1 MAGTRVFSPVIERI
15 EDWPIYRML
24 GDRKR
29 LIDELVDITY
39 EELME
44 SRGNDTTDLIL
55 ETIYKERLRI
65 KTEPWKVDP
74 PDERGFWSG
83 IKNKLL
89 RNSLDKEELASSVTN
104 EQLLRTIIRRYAEE
118 IVGTFKKP
126 TFLFA
131 RRFLTF
137 FFKRLLNAAASRN
150 FRRLFNSKYQ
160 VVDRL
165 IVRGEVEKLRSLM
178 TKGTVVLVPTHFSN
192 LDSILIGYMMD
203 AVLGL
208 PSFSYGAGLNLYNT
222 GYTAYFMNRLGAY
235 RVDRRKK
242 NPIYLQTL
250 KSFSDISIR
259 RGVNTL
265 FFPGGTRERSGAMET
280 RLKMGLLGTAV
291 QAQRYNFQE
300 GEGRKVFIVP
310 LITGYN
316 SVLEANFLIDQHLQ
330 RIGKEQYVSRQDDFN
345 SFRKLI
351 RFTWNFF
358 SKGTKVMFT
367 FGKPMDVLG
376 NFVTAEGQSLDR
388 HGAPVQVRDYFVS
401 ADTITTDKQREQ
413 EYTRLLADRIVER
426 YYKENTVLASHL
438 VAYAAFN
445 LFRHHYPKLDIFG
458 LLRVAPEDFVFDR
471 EELLD
476 VIGQLRH
483 ELLERAEQG
492 KVKVASRLRDSPE
505 AILRSGLNRL
515 GTYHSERP
523 LVELPDGQL
532 ISEDLRVLFYYHNRL
547 ENYGLRR
554 TVSWPSTDTG
564 EQTVGLSDLDL
575 SEALYPEKM

>member
-1 MAGTRVFSPVIERI
+1 MAETKVYPPVIERI

-24 GDRKR
+24 NDRKR

-39 EELME
+39 TELME
-44 SRGNDTTDLIL
+44 AHGDETTDLIL
-55 ETIYKERLRI
+55 ETIYKERSRI

-74 PDERGFWSG
+74 PDERSFWG
-83 IKNKLL
+83 RIKNKLL
-89 RNSLDKEELASSVTN
+89 RNSLDKEEMASSATN
-104 EQLLRTIIRRYAEE
+104 EALLRSIIRRYAEE

-137 FFKRLLNAAASRN
+137 FFKRLLNAAASKN

-165 IVRGEVEKLRSLM
+165 QVRGEVDKLRSLM
-178 TKGTVVLVPTHFSN
+178 TRGTVVLVPTHFSN

-291 QAQRYNFQE
+291 QAQRHNLQH
-300 GEGRKVFIVP
+300 GDGRKVFIVP

-316 SVLEANFLIDQHLQ
+316 SVLEANFLIDQHLKQ
-330 RIGKEQYVSRQDDFN
+330 IGKEQYVVRQDDFN

-358 SKGTKVMFT
+358 ARGTKVLFT

-376 NFVTAEGQSLDR
+376 NFVDAEGQSLDR
-388 HGAPVQVRDYFVS
+388 HGAPVAMRDYFVS
-401 ADTITTDKQREQ
+401 AGRITEDKQREQ
-413 EYTRLLADRIVER
+413 EYTRLLADRIVQR

-445 LFRHHYPKLDIFG
+445 LFREQHPKLDIFG
-458 LLRVAPEDFVFDR
+458 LLRVAPEDYIFDR
-471 EELLD
+471 AELLD
-476 VIGQLRH
+476 VIEQLRD
-483 ELLERAEQG
+483 ELLRRESKGQ
-492 KVKVASRLRDSPE
+492 VKVAERLRDTPE
-505 AILRSGLNRL
+505 AILKSALNRL

-523 LVELPDGQL
+523 LVALPDKQL
-532 ISEDLRVLFYYHNRL
+532 LSEDLRVLFYYHNRL
-547 ENYGLRR
+547 ENYGLRQVVR
-554 TVSWPSTDTG
+554 WPNAP
-564 EQTVGLSDLDL
+564 EAAERVGLTELDLDA
-575 SEALYPEKM
+575 ALYPQKM

>member
-1 MAGTRVFSPVIERI
+1 MANTQVFPPVIERI

-24 GDRKR
+24 NDRKR
-29 LIDELVDITY
+29 LV
-39 EELME
+39 EELIE
-44 SRGNDTTDLIL
+44 VTYQELIETHGEADTDIIL
-55 ETIYKERLRI
+55 ETIYKERQRI
-65 KTEPWKVDP
+65 RTEPWKVDP
-74 PDERGFWSG
+74 PDERSFWGS

-89 RNSLDKEELASSVTN
+89 RNSLDKEELASSITN
-104 EQLLRTIIRRYAEE
+104 EALLKTIIRRYAEE

-150 FRRLFNSKYQ
+150 FRRFFNSKYQ

-165 IVRGEVEKLRSLM
+165 QVRGEVEKLRSLM

-291 QAQRYNFQE
+291 QAQRHNLQH
-300 GEGRKVFIVP
+300 GDGRKVFIVP

-316 SVLEANFLIDQHLQ
+316 SVLEANFLIDQHLKQ
-330 RIGKEQYVSRQDDFN
+330 IGKEQYIVRKDDFN

-358 SKGTKVMFT
+358 AKGSKVMFS

-376 NFVTAEGQSLDR
+376 NFVTAEGVSLDR
-388 HGAPVQVRDYFVS
+388 HGRPVAMRDYFVS
-401 ADTITTDKQREQ
+401 DHQITTDKQREQ
-413 EYTRLLADRIVER
+413 EYTRLLAERIVER
-426 YYKENTVLASHL
+426 FYKENIVLASHL
-438 VAYAAFN
+438 IAYAAFN
-445 LFRHHYPKLDIFG
+445 LFRYHHPKLDIFG
-458 LLRVAPEDFVFDR
+458 LLRVPPEDFVFDR

-476 VIGQLRH
+476 VVGQLRA
-483 ELLERAEQG
+483 ELLERAGAG
-492 KVKVASRLRDSPE
+492 KVKVADRIRDEPE
-505 AILRSGLNRL
+505 AILQSGLNRL
-515 GTYHSERP
+515 GRYHSELP

-532 ISEDLRVLFYYHNRL
+532 MSQDLRVLFYYHNRL
-547 ENYGLRR
+547 ENYGLHQ
-554 TVSWPSTDTG
+554 TITWPAV
-564 EQTVGLSDLDL
+564 EAEAPVIGLSDLDL
-575 SEALYPEKM
+575 AAALYPEKM